1 MKRYELILEWLTI
14 GGSALLAM
22 AGITAIGAFMFGC
35 FLMISY

>member
-22 AGITAIGAFMFGC
+22 AGITAIGAFVFACM
-35 FLMISY
+35 LMMNY